1 MKILKWIPIAVL
13 ILALLGCSF
22 TINVPEVKTGPIEIA
37 KIQEAYPAGMTNPIL
52 HIDMGAGTLNITGGS
67 SNMVEGEIQYNIA
80 EWVPGIKQ
88 TPDGLSLSQNET
100 KNIGIPSG
108 NIINDWNLKLGNQP
122 MRLLIAAGAYS
133 GTIDL
138 SGVPLTSL
146 EVSDG
151 ASKSSITFT
160 SPNPSIMDHFSYKTG
175 ASQVEVKGLGY
186 ANVSDITFDGGAGS
200 YSLDFSGSLKND
212 ISCTIKTGMSDVKLI
227 FPQGVHAKVA
237 VTGGL
242 GNINANGT
250 WTINGSTY
258 ETGSGS
264 PMINVTVE
272 MAVGNLSITQN

>member
-1 MKILKWIPIAVL
+1 MMFDLDFQTKGKRMKILKWIPIAVL

-22 TINVPEVKTGPIEIA
+22 TVNVPEVKTGPIEIA

-52 HIDMGAGTLNITGGS
+52 HIDMGAGTLNLTGGS

-133 GTIDL
+133 GIIDL

-146 EVSDG
+146 EVSVAEANQ
-151 ASKSSITFT
+151 ASPLLPPIPQSWTTF
-160 SPNPSIMDHFSYKTG
+160 P
-175 ASQVEVKGLGY
+175 
-186 ANVSDITFDGGAGS
+186 
-200 YSLDFSGSLKND
+200 
-212 ISCTIKTGMSDVKLI
+212 IKPEPRRWRSRVLATPMSAI
-227 FPQGVHAKVA
+227 
-237 VTGGL
+237 
-242 GNINANGT
+242 
-250 WTINGSTY
+250 
-258 ETGSGS
+258 
-264 PMINVTVE
+264 
-272 MAVGNLSITQN
+272 